1 MPSSTAPPELLPERG
16 GRKEPTVKD
25 LRAPGAVLGG
35 LAAAAIVAGTA
46 LAHATAFS
54 ATYKGT
60 VTEKV
65 NGQTVTATVR
75 GSGTGTPLGRGTI
88 SGTVVATTAP
98 DSPCAPF
105 RGPGVISGKNGKLKV
120 TVVPTSRGCAA
131 GEDDRNNIS
140 VAGSVK
146 VTGGTG
152 KYRKAR
158 GTLRF
163 TGHYDRGSG
172 AFSVKLKGTLST

>member
-1 MPSSTAPPELLPERG
+1 
-16 GRKEPTVKD
+16 VKD
-25 LRAPGAVLGG
+25 LRAPTTLLGG
-35 LAAAAIVAGTA
+35 LALAAVLAGNA
-46 LAHATAFS
+46 LAHTTAFS
-54 ATYKGT
+54 ASYKGL

-75 GSGTGTPLGRGTI
+75 GTGTGTPIGKSTI
-88 SGTVVATTAP
+88 SGVVVATTAP

-105 RGPGVISGKNGKLKV
+105 KGPGVISGKSGKLKV
-120 TVVPTSRGCAA
+120 TVTPTSRGCAA

-146 VTGGTG
+146 VNGGTG
-152 KYRKAR
+152 KYRKAK
-158 GTLRF
+158 GVLRF

-172 AFSVKLKGTLST
+172 AFSVKLKGALSL